1 MRVVSHEL
9 SGRSLT
15 RLAVS
20 GTAPESWYPPRPR
33 GGGAWAERGVAVS
46 ASVPGDWFERIA
58 PAFDASGNAQRRLQ
72 EASRGGF
79 VVTTGQQ
86 PGLFGGP
93 LYNWWKAIGILALA
107 DALQK
112 ATSRPVAPVFWAA
125 TDDSDFIEAATTYV
139 LTPDGPVPLSIAS
152 SAASSASEGLP
163 MSEAPIGD
171 LTSQL
176 AILRRA
182 AGSAANEQLI
192 ERVER
197 LYSSGETVGGAY
209 VALLRETLRDAGV
222 AVLDASHSAVRDAA
236 HPLLVAAL
244 ERSSDIEAALRARD
258 AEITAAGHRPQ
269 VQTVRG
275 RTLVFRAS
283 NARRDRVGID
293 RAGHVAGVAPASDL
307 SPNVVLRPIVERH
320 ILPTVAYLGGPA
332 EVAYFAQVSAVAAA
346 LGVDAP
352 LVLPRWSGTI
362 IEPRIERIMQRHGLD
377 LNDFADPH
385 AVETRI
391 ATQSLPP
398 KVRESLT
405 SIRDEITLRLEQ
417 LSKAEGAELIAS
429 RAIDGAARNVA
440 HRLARLERR
449 FTAAIKRRGNE
460 ALRDIAIARAS
471 LFPLGK
477 QQERL
482 LNGIPFLA
490 RYGEELWSA
499 ALAEASSHASSLI

>member
-1 MRVVSHEL
+1 MIVRVVSHEL

-20 GTAPESWYPPRPR
+20 GAAPESWYAPRPR
-33 GGGAWAERGVAVS
+33 GPGAWAHRGAAVS
-46 ASVPGDWFERIA
+46 ASVPGDWLERIA
-58 PAFDASGNAQRRLQ
+58 PAFDASGNAQRRLE

-112 ATSRPVAPVFWAA
+112 ATARPVAPVFWAA

-139 LTPDGPVPLSIAS
+139 VTPDGPIPVSMP
-152 SAASSASEGLP
+152 SSASEGLP

-176 AILRRA
+176 AMLRRA

-222 AVLDASHSAVRDAA
+222 AVLDGSHSAVRDAA
-236 HPLLVAAL
+236 HPLLLAAL
-244 ERSSDIEAALRARD
+244 ERSSDVEAALRARD

-269 VQTVRG
+269 VQMVRG

-283 NARRDRVGID
+283 SARRDRVGID
-293 RAGHVAGVAPASDL
+293 RAGQVAGASRASEL
-307 SPNVVLRPIVERH
+307 SPNVLLRPVVERQ

-398 KVRESLT
+398 KVRESLAAV
-405 SIRDEITLRLEQ
+405 RDEIALRLEQ
-417 LSKAEGAELIAS
+417 LSKVEGAELIPS

-449 FTAAIKRRGNE
+449 FTAAIKRKGNE

-477 QQERL
+477 QQERV

-499 ALAEASSHASSLI
+499 ALTEARSHASSLI